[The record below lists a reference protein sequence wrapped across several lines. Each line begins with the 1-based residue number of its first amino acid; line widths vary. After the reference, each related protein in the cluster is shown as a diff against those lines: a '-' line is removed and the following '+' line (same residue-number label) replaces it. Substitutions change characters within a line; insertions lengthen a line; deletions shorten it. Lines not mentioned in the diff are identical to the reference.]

1 MNGSSSVT
9 RILVAAT
16 LLAAAPFAPGQEI
29 SAPNIVLIVADD
41 QGWNHLSVPM
51 DDELPGSG
59 SDYFQ
64 TPNIGR
70 IAAAGMRF
78 PNAYAAAPMCGP
90 SRIALHYGKGTAQVV
105 YSEAAEDVRAESM
118 TIGEMMQSAG
128 YATAHFGKWSPGA
141 PESGLRH
148 YDASDGAANNGDG
161 NVDDPDNPK
170 DIFGITERAVAFMEA
185 SVDAG
190 KPFYMQL
197 SHYAPHVGFQ
207 ALEETAEK
215 WERIEPGAI
224 HNDPIYAAM
233 TEDLDTGIG
242 MVLDKLLDLG
252 VEDATYVIYTSD
264 HGQTINRSTNLPLN
278 LGKGT
283 LWEGGMR
290 VPFIVSGPGIAGG
303 SVSDARVVS
312 LDLFPTFGELA
323 GVTDA
328 MPDDLEGGS
337 LAPLLQGG
345 GDGEVRRPREELV
358 FHFAQP
364 SGQPESRPSSSIYL
378 GNYKLLKFYDT
389 GDLRLFD
396 IVEDLR
402 EQQDLA
408 GGMPERVEEL
418 HRRLISYMDAVNA
431 TIPDPS
437 TMTSGAEPGAGM
449 GMGGAAIGM
458 GAGAIGFDAGAM
470 GMGGAAM
477 GMGGGL

>member
-9 RILVAAT
+9 RNLVAAT
-16 LLAAAPFAPGQEI
+16 LLAAAPFAPGQDGA
-29 SAPNIVLIVADD
+29 APNIILIVADD
-41 QGWNHLSVPM
+41 QGWNHLSVQM
-51 DDELPGSG
+51 DDELAGSG

-64 TPNIGR
+64 TPNIDR

-105 YSEAAEDVRAESM
+105 YSDAAEDMRAESM

-141 PESGLRH
+141 PESGLQY
-148 YDASDGAANNGDG
+148 YDANDGTAGNADG
-161 NVDDPDNPK
+161 NVDDPANPK

-185 SVDAG
+185 SVEAG
-190 KPFYMQL
+190 QPFYMQL

-207 ALEETAEK
+207 ALDETVEK
-215 WERIEPGAI
+215 WERIEPGEI
-224 HNDPIYAAM
+224 HADPVYAAM

-242 MVLDKLLDLG
+242 MVLDKLQDLG
-252 VEDATYVIYTSD
+252 VEDNTYVIYTSD
-264 HGQTINRSTNLPLN
+264 HGQTINRSTNQPLR

-290 VPFIVSGPGIAGG
+290 VPFIVSGPGIAAGTI
-303 SVSDARVVS
+303 SDARVVS
-312 LDLFPTFGELA
+312 LDFFPTFAELA
-323 GVTDA
+323 GVNESL
-328 MPDDLEGGS
+328 PDDLEGGS
-337 LAPLLQGG
+337 LVPLLQEE

-378 GNYKLLKFYDT
+378 ANYKLLKFYDT
-389 GDLRLFD
+389 GDLQLFD
-396 IVEDLR
+396 IAQDLR

-408 GGMPERVEEL
+408 GRMPERVEEL
-418 HRRLISYMDAVNA
+418 HQRLMSYLDDVDA

-437 TMTSGAEPGAGM
+437 TMTPGAAPGAGM
-449 GMGGAAIGM
+449 GMG
-458 GAGAIGFDAGAM
+458 AGAM
-470 GMGGAAM
+470 GMGVEQ
-477 GMGGGL
+477 

>member
-1 MNGSSSVT
+1 MNSSSSVT

-16 LLAAAPFAPGQEI
+16 LLAAAPFAHGQENP
-29 SAPNIVLIVADD
+29 APNIILILADD

-90 SRIALHYGKGTAQVV
+90 SRVALHYGKGTAQVV
-105 YSEAAEDVRAESM
+105 YSETAEDVRAGSM

-141 PESGLRH
+141 PESGLQH
-148 YDASDGAANNGDG
+148 YDESDGNAGNGAG

-170 DIFGITERAVAFMEA
+170 DIFGITERAIAFMET

-190 KPFYMQL
+190 QPFYMQL

-215 WERIEPGAI
+215 WESTEPGEI
-224 HNDPIYAAM
+224 HTDPVYAAM

-242 MVLDKLLDLG
+242 MVLDTLQDLG
-252 VEDATYVIYTSD
+252 VEESTYVVYTSD
-264 HGQTINRSTNLPLN
+264 HGQTINRSTNQPLR

-290 VPFIVSGPGIAGG
+290 VPFIVSGPGIAAGTI
-303 SVSDARVVS
+303 SDARVVS
-312 LDLFPTFGELA
+312 LDLFPTFAEFA
-323 GVTDA
+323 GVNESL
-328 MPDDLEGGS
+328 PDGLEGGS
-337 LAPLLQGG
+337 LVPVLHGG
-345 GDGEVRRPREELV
+345 GDGQVRRAREELV

-378 GNYKLLKFYDT
+378 ENYKLLKFYDT
-389 GDLRLFD
+389 GDLQLFD
-396 IVEDLR
+396 IAQDLR

-408 GGMPERVEEL
+408 GRMPERVEEL
-418 HRRLISYMDAVNA
+418 HQQLMSYLDAVDA
-431 TIPDPS
+431 TIPDAS
-437 TMTSGAEPGAGM
+437 TMTPGAGM
-449 GMGGAAIGM
+449 GMG
-458 GAGAIGFDAGAM
+458 AGAM
-470 GMGGAAM
+470 GMGVEQ
-477 GMGGGL
+477 